1 MFIYSD
7 VKGREIMFQLFD
19 ALIMTLGFEPGP
31 LIRSIASYN
40 LRTGASII
48 IFTPSFKDER
58 ADRAYLEFKR
68 ICDMILKDTSINF
81 QKVEV
86 DLADFV
92 KAVRYVK
99 IMLSKFVDRHVAF
112 CFSGGMRAL
121 SFAVFVAYLLLEWRH
136 RPAIEVHLE
145 GRSERLT
152 VPPLNEIIKISIT
165 KEKLNILQLI
175 LQHGKLSAGNIA
187 VLMQKDRSTI
197 YRHLVSLLEDGL
209 IRQKGKVYELT
220 DLGLMLI

>member
-1 MFIYSD
+1 MS
-7 VKGREIMFQLFD
+7 QLFD

-31 LIRSIASYN
+31 LIRSVASYN
-40 LRTGASII
+40 LRIGASII
-48 IFTPSFKDER
+48 IFTSSFKDER
-58 ADRAYLEFKR
+58 AERAYLEFKR

-81 QKVEV
+81 QKIEV

-92 KAVRYVK
+92 KAVRHVK
-99 IMLSKFVDRHVAF
+99 TMLSKFVDKQVAF

-121 SFAVFVAYLLLEWRH
+121 SFAVFVAYLLLEWQH
-136 RPAIEVHLE
+136 RPNIEVHLE

-152 VPPLNEIIKISIT
+152 VLPLNEIIKVSIT
-165 KEKLNILQLI
+165 KEKLNILQLL